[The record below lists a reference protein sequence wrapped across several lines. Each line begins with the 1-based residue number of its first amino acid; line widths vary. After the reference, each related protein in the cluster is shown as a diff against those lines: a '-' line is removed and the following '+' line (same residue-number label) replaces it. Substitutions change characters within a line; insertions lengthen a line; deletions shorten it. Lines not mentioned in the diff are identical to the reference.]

1 MACDNR
7 RLRILELIKKYNV
20 GKQEQLVDLLNAEGF
35 NVTQATVS
43 RDINELG
50 LRKVKEN
57 GSFRYVQTARGDDA
71 GDDKTSSIF
80 KQTVHSIVANGNL
93 IIIKTLAGSAN
104 AVCAIIDSFELDG
117 VFGSIAGDDCIFVAA
132 DASVAD
138 EVAARFASYLT
149 SDVSSARK

>member
-7 RLRILELIKKYNV
+7 RMRILELIKKFSV

-50 LRKVKEN
+50 LKKVKEN
-57 GSFRYVQTARGDDA
+57 GVFRYVQTAHVDDV
-71 GDDKTSSIF
+71 GDDKVSAIF
-80 KQTVHSIVANGNL
+80 KQTVLSIVANGNL
-93 IIIKTLAGSAN
+93 IVIKTLAGSAN
-104 AVCAIIDSFELDG
+104 AVCAIIDSFDLDG

-132 DASVAD
+132 DNSVVHD
-138 EVAARFASYLT
+138 IAARFRSYLS
-149 SDVSSARK
+149 SDVSGLHK

>member
-7 RLRILELIKKYNV
+7 RLRILELIKKYSI

-50 LRKVKEN
+50 LKKIKEN
-57 GSFRYVQTARGDDA
+57 GAFRYLQTAREYDA
-71 GDDKTSSIF
+71 EGDKTSSIF
-80 KQTVHSIVANGNL
+80 KQTVRSVVANGNL

-104 AVCAIIDSFELDG
+104 AVCAIIDNFELEG

-132 DASVAD
+132 DSSVVND
-138 EVAARFASYLT
+138 IAARFASYLSPSGAT
-149 SDVSSARK
+149 IRK

>member
-7 RLRILELIKKYNV
+7 RLRILELIKKFNV

-50 LRKVKEN
+50 LKKVKEN
-57 GSFRYVQTARGDDA
+57 GAFRYVQSSRDYDSGE
-71 GDDKTSSIF
+71 DKTAAIF
-80 KQTVHSIVANGNL
+80 KQTVNSVVACGNL
-93 IIIKTLAGSAN
+93 VIIKTLAGSAN
-104 AVCAIIDSFELDG
+104 AVCAIIDSFELEG

-132 DASVAD
+132 DSSVVNSIAD
-138 EVAARFASYLT
+138 KFSSYL
-149 SDVSSARK
+149 SNDSSRK

>member
-20 GKQEQLVDLLNAEGF
+20 GKQEQLVDLLNAEGY

-57 GSFRYVQTARGDDA
+57 GTFRYVQSARAEDRGGD
-71 GDDKTSSIF
+71 KISSMY

-93 IIIKTLAGSAN
+93 VIIKTLPGSAN
-104 AVCAIIDSFELDG
+104 AVCAIIDSLDLEG

-132 DASVAD
+132 DASVVHD
-138 EVAARFASYLT
+138 VAARFASYLT
-149 SDVSSARK
+149 SDPSVLRK